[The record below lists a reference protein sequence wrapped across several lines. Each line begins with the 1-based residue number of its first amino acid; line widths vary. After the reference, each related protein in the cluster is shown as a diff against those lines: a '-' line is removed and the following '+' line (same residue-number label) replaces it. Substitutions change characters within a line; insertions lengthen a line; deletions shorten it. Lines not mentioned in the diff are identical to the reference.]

1 MIISPAGAPTARSA
15 PSSRPA
21 KHMPMCMSNC
31 KQIGFKDLS
40 ENLCHG
46 HFNCSVMA
54 LPVKRRYL
62 GDAVY
67 VAYKLM
73 QQQRA

>member
-31 KQIGFKDLS
+31 KQTGLTVTVQDPLPWSLYCPI
-40 ENLCHG
+40 
-46 HFNCSVMA
+46 MA
-54 LPVKRRYL
+54 LSVL
-62 GDAVY
+62 HIMY
-67 VAYKLM
+67 VVITAYPDMK
-73 QQQRA
+73 Q